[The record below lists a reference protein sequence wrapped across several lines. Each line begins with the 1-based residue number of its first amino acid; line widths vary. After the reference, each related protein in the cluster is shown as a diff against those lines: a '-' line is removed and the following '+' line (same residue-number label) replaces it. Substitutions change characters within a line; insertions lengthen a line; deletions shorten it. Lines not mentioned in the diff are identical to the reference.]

1 MREDTSERGGRSVE
15 ARHICW
21 ISQVAD
27 GTALVMRRE
36 KSPRRFDSYIQLQAA
51 LVGVEKA
58 MQQVP

>member
-1 MREDTSERGGRSVE
+1 ME